1 MQPRLDLRLSQRL
14 IMTPQLQQAI
24 KLLQL
29 SRLELQEALTLQL
42 EDNPLLEEGSQELED
57 VETEVGASE
66 EGADAGTVKQDE
78 EDGASSPGGDETS
91 REELAGAWDE
101 YFDDDRRWGDVEA
114 PRTGRDELPSLEQ
127 TMTKTASLEDHLV
140 WQLAL
145 APLDRAEQEI
155 GRSIIGNLDE
165 DGYLRTSLEE
175 LATAAGVSLA
185 QATQVLKVIQGFD
198 PVGVAAR
205 DLSECLLAQIEHL
218 GLGGSLVEAI
228 IRHYLSDLEH
238 KRYPAIAKA
247 LGVPLDT
254 VLHAIK
260 IIEGLEP
267 KPGRPFFSSDNHP
280 IIPDVYVFKSEGQ
293 WTVRL
298 NDDGMPRFRINS
310 YYRRFL
316 TGKRDPTDATR
327 VFLDEKLRSAQWLIR
342 SIDQRNKTIVRVV
355 ESIVKAQEPFFE
367 HGVQYLKPM
376 VLRDVAEDVSMHES
390 TISRVT
396 SNKYLHCSQGIFEL
410 KFFFNTSI
418 PRSQEGLTELSS
430 VAVREMIR
438 KMVEEEEP
446 NRPLKDQEIVVRLK
460 AQNVVLAR
468 RTVAKYRME
477 LNIPSASRRR
487 RVS

>member
-29 SRLELQEALTLQL
+29 SRLELQEALTQQ
-42 EDNPLLEEGSQELED
+42 LEEGSSELED
-57 VETEVGASE
+57 PETEAGTSE
-66 EGADAGTVKQDE
+66 EGQDTGTVKRDE
-78 EDGASSPGGDETS
+78 EDAAGEASGDETS
-91 REELAGAWDE
+91 REELTGAWDE

-114 PRTGRDELPSLEQ
+114 PRQGRDELPSLEQ
-127 TMTKTASLEDHLV
+127 TKTKIASLEDHLV
-140 WQLAL
+140 WELGL
-145 APLDRAEQEI
+145 APLDRAEQDI

-165 DGYLRTSLEE
+165 DGYLRTPLEE
-175 LATAAGVSLA
+175 LASASGVSLA
-185 QATQVLKVIQGFD
+185 QATHVLKVIQGFD

-205 DLSECLLAQIEHL
+205 DLPECLLAQVEHL

-228 IRHYLSDLEH
+228 IRHYLSELEH

-247 LGVPLDT
+247 LGVPLDA

-280 IIPDVYVFKSEGQ
+280 IIPDVYVFKSDGQ
-293 WTVRL
+293 WGVSL

-327 VFLDEKLRSAQWLIR
+327 AFLDEKLRSAQWLLR

-355 ESIVKAQEPFFE
+355 ESIVKAQEPFFD
-367 HGVQYLKPM
+367 HGIQYLKPM

-438 KMVEEEEP
+438 KMVEEEDA
-446 NRPLKDQEIVVRLK
+446 NHPLKDQEIVGRLK
-460 AQNVVLAR
+460 AQNVELAR

-477 LNIPSASRRR
+477 LNIPSASRRK